1 MHNLLEAEAL
11 ISTESRFFPSA
22 KDFANISEHSF
33 AEHLEALKF
42 DFEASRRRM
51 DKEISRCSKLEDRG
65 LKVLFGGYYK
75 REDQARDLFEKVVNE
90 HAKLQ
95 IEKDIF

>member
-1 MHNLLEAEAL
+1 
-11 ISTESRFFPSA
+11 
-22 KDFANISEHSF
+22 
-33 AEHLEALKF
+33 
-42 DFEASRRRM
+42 M
-51 DKEISRCSKLEDRG
+51 DKEISRYSKLEDRG

-75 REDQARDLFEKVVNE
+75 REDQTRDLFEKVVNE

>member
-1 MHNLLEAEAL
+1 MEECGDIQSYPLHNLLDANNQ
-11 ISTESRFFPSA
+11 ISSESRFFPA
-22 KDFANISEHSF
+22 TKDFANISERSF
-33 AEHLEALKF
+33 AEHLEGLKF

-75 REDQARDLFEKVVNE
+75 RED
-90 HAKLQ
+90 
-95 IEKDIF
+95 